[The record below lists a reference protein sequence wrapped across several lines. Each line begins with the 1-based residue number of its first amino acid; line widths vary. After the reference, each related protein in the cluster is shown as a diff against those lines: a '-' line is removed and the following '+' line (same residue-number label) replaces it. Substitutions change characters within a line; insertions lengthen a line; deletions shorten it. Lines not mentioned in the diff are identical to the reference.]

1 MHPVLIYAV
10 VFIVT
15 TIGLL
20 FVFEQYQFGSIYLLL
35 IISSIITAVV
45 GKVLT
50 RLFPSEDPMQDE
62 IEKED
67 LKVRANQYQREIRC
81 LFNIV
86 QPDPKFQPSPR
97 RLGESLNDC
106 FDLSMDEMNARLKL
120 YFGDSFNIDINQP
133 LPDMVEEM
141 KQQYKS
147 WLS

>member
-1 MHPVLIYAV
+1 MHPVLIYAIL
-10 VFIVT
+10 FIVVT
-15 TIGLL
+15 TSLL
-20 FVFEQYQFGSIYLLL
+20 FVFEKYQFDSVYILLL
-35 IISSIITAVV
+35 ISSAITFIV
-45 GKVLT
+45 GKALT
-50 RLFPSEDPMQDE
+50 KMFPSEDPMQDE
-62 IEKED
+62 IEKEN

-97 RLGESLNDC
+97 RLGESLDDC

-133 LPDMVEEM
+133 LPEMVEEM
-141 KQQYKS
+141 KHQYKD

>member
-10 VFIVT
+10 VFIAT

-20 FVFEQYQFGSIYLLL
+20 FVFENYQLGSIYLLL
-35 IISSIITAVV
+35 LISSIFTAVV
-45 GKVLT
+45 GKALA

-86 QPDPKFQPSPR
+86 QPDPKFQPSPK
-97 RLGESLNDC
+97 RLGESLNEC
-106 FDLSMDEMNARLKL
+106 FDLSVDEMNVRLKL